1 VACSTLFQ
9 ECIESTG
16 LLPESPGAQMTD
28 VATELLARFRKSE
41 IDLSEF
47 VREAEKLSLDEWQRL
62 SAMIL
67 EWFGQQQTKP
77 TSDH

>member
-28 VATELLARFRKSE
+28 PTELLARFRKSE